1 MIKFALRRNLIYPL
15 QLTIYNLLR
24 KFETILLKFLFN
36 FNDSLLY
43 TPLMFL
49 GEFISGLI
57 IYLYQNNFLKQK
69 KSQDKYFLMKFKK
82 YIITSPD
89 NKVKIYA
96 LIIFCAFFDW
106 IQFMIWTVEIPFF
119 INISE
124 SLVTRLSGI
133 TTIIDALFYFFILR
147 LPIFRHHLFSLIII
161 GICLIIIIIS
171 EFFFQEIN
179 IFLPYSSFINVLF
192 LILFCHSLAAIMDS
206 IEKYLYEYDFLN
218 PYYVLMLEGL
228 SGFFMSFS
236 YFIYPDYL
244 KDIKIVLKN
253 FDTGKKVFFIFLL
266 FLYTILCG
274 FRNIYRVITNKIYSP
289 MARSLTD
296 YFLNPIYLIIY
307 FFYKNDFL
315 LNQKRNIA
323 HFIINIILS
332 ILISIC
338 GCVYNEFMILFFCG
352 LEYNTYDQIAKRA
365 NILNEL
371 IEINDLNN
379 NEEN

>member
-15 QLTIYNLLR
+15 QLIIYNLLR

-161 GICLIIIIIS
+161 GICLIIIIS
-171 EFFFQEIN
+171 QF
-179 IFLPYSSFINVLF
+179 
-192 LILFCHSLAAIMDS
+192 
-206 IEKYLYEYDFLN
+206 
-218 PYYVLMLEGL
+218 
-228 SGFFMSFS
+228 
-236 YFIYPDYL
+236 
-244 KDIKIVLKN
+244 
-253 FDTGKKVFFIFLL
+253 
-266 FLYTILCG
+266 
-274 FRNIYRVITNKIYSP
+274 
-289 MARSLTD
+289 
-296 YFLNPIYLIIY
+296 Y
-307 FFYKNDFL
+307 FFYFK
-315 LNQKRNIA
+315 K
-323 HFIINIILS
+323 
-332 ILISIC
+332 LI
-338 GCVYNEFMILFFCG
+338 FLFF
-352 LEYNTYDQIAKRA
+352 Y
-365 NILNEL
+365 L
-371 IEINDLNN
+371 IF
-379 NEEN
+379 